1 MKILQVAIVD
11 DEPLAIELLESYI
24 LQLPEINIVGKC
36 LNAVD
41 AFKLLNNNDIDVVFL
56 DINMPDISGLQLLK
70 TLKDPPKVIFTT
82 AYLEYGAVSYEY
94 NAIDYLLKPISFER
108 FMLAINKVM
117 SAMHDTTELTTTSS
131 EEEKLEIMF
140 VKTDNKL
147 TKIDLSKILYIEAL
161 KDYVKLCMM
170 DKKII
175 IHSSMKKIEVNL
187 EPFSWFIRVHKSYI
201 VNMKFVSEIDGN
213 CIRVGGQTIPIG
225 VTHKE
230 TVLRLFNK
238 YRFI

>member
-11 DEPLAIELLESYI
+11 DEPLAIELIESYI

-56 DINMPDISGLQLLK
+56 DINMPDITGIQLLK

-94 NAIDYLLKPISFER
+94 NAIYYLLKPISFER
-108 FMLAINKVM
+108 FMLAINKVLTT
-117 SAMHDTTELTTTSS
+117 MHETTEPTVASS
-131 EEEKLEIMF
+131 EEERLEIMF

-147 TKIDLSKILYIEAL
+147 TKIDLSTILYVEAL
-161 KDYVKLCMM
+161 KDYVKLCMH

-175 IHSSMKKIEVNL
+175 VHSSMKKIETNL
-187 EPFSWFIRVHKSYI
+187 EPFLWFIRVHKSYI

-213 CIRVGGQTIPIG
+213 CIRVGEQTIPIG
-225 VTHKE
+225 VTHKD
-230 TVLRLFNK
+230 TVLRQLNK
-238 YRFI
+238 YRFT

>member
-41 AFKLLNNNDIDVVFL
+41 AFKLLNNNDVDVVFL
-56 DINMPDISGLQLLK
+56 DINMPDITGLQLLK

-82 AYLEYGAVSYEY
+82 AYIEYGAVSYEY

-108 FMLAINKVM
+108 FMLAINKLM
-117 SAMHDTTELTTTSS
+117 SAMHETTELTATSS

-147 TKIDLSKILYIEAL
+147 TKIDLSKILFIEAL
-161 KDYVKLCMM
+161 KDYVKLCML

-201 VNMKFVSEIDGN
+201 VNMKFVSEIEGN

-225 VTHKE
+225 VTHKD
-230 TVLRLFNK
+230 TVLRQFNK